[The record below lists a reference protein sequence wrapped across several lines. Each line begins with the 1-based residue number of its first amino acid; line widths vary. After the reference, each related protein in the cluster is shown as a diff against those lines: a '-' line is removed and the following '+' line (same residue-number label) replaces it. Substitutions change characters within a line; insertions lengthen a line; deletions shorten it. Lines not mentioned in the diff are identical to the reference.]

1 MQDKRLVESTVMSA
15 LLEVLTR
22 PPAAAGIGAI
32 VNELTQFVTIKQ
44 LNEALHVDAGKS
56 SAALDGQIRAWLD
69 SEGWEYGKKQI
80 NGVRAHGYSRPKDW
94 PRELPDDD
102 DAAAPAGDAPPPTTP
117 PLPTPAGAYLEQ
129 EADDAPF

>member
-1 MQDKRLVESTVMSA
+1 
-15 LLEVLTR
+15 
-22 PPAAAGIGAI
+22 
-32 VNELTQFVTIKQ
+32 VTIKQ

-102 DAAAPAGDAPPPTTP
+102 EATPAPAAPTPNAPPPTT
-117 PLPTPAGAYLEQ
+117 AAAYLEQ